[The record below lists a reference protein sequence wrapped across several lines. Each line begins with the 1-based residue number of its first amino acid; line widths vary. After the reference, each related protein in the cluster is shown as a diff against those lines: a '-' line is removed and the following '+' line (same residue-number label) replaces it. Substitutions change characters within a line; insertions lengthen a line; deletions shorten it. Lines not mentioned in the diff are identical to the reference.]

1 MLSFVTMCQ
10 NKMQVDQ
17 DDQKPQAGDNGD
29 KKTEAEEME
38 VALCWAI
45 TQYPFTSDTPSR
57 AKIKY
62 LSAGVEREDT
72 SIFSWC

>member
-1 MLSFVTMCQ
+1 MLCFVAMCQ

-17 DDQKPQAGDNGD
+17 DDQKPQDGDNGD

-45 TQYPFTSDTPSR
+45 RQYPFTSDTLLTAQIQS
-57 AKIKY
+57 
-62 LSAGVEREDT
+62 LCAGVET
-72 SIFSWC
+72 SRFL